1 MHVVEH
7 PSPEAFFAR
16 AGAWLAEAE
25 AEHGAFFAICSR
37 LPPPSAECLPA
48 AHLVSIED
56 GGTVVAAALQTPPR
70 KWVVSRAP
78 EAAVRVLVE
87 HLAAGGRE
95 VPGVLGPVAVVE
107 RFETLWR
114 ERTGASSRVGKA
126 QRIWEVRSVIAPRPV
141 PGRRRLAAAN
151 DLETALAWARG
162 FAVDAAV
169 DETPDDVAVLMSR
182 RLADR
187 QVHLWEDG
195 RPVAVTVVS
204 HGTPTGLG
212 VNLVYTP
219 PAERGKGYA
228 SALVAAVSAEA
239 LAAGRRFCFLFTDL
253 ANPVPNHV
261 YAKIGYRPVAD
272 WADRFF
278 A

>member
-16 AGAWLAEAE
+16 AGVWLAEAE
-25 AEHGAFFAICSR
+25 AEHGAFFVICAR
-37 LPPPSAECLPA
+37 LPPPSRDGPPSV
-48 AHLVSIED
+48 HLLTVED
-56 GGTVVAAALQTPPR
+56 GATVVAAALQTPPR

-78 EAAVRVLVE
+78 DVAVGLLVD
-87 HLAAGGRE
+87 HLAVPE
-95 VPGVLGPVAVVE
+95 WKVPGLLGPVAVVE
-107 RFETLWR
+107 RFEQLWR
-114 ERTGASSRVGKA
+114 ERTGVTSRAGKS
-126 QRIWEVRSVIAPRPV
+126 QRIWEVRAVIAPRPV
-141 PGRRRLAAAN
+141 SGRRRLATAD
-151 DLETALAWARG
+151 DLETALAWARA

-169 DETPDDVAVLMSR
+169 DETPDDVATLMSS
-182 RLADR
+182 RLAEG

-195 RPVAVTVVS
+195 RPVSLTAVS

-228 SALVAAVSAEA
+228 SALVAGVSAEA

-253 ANPVPNHV
+253 ANPISNHV
-261 YAKIGYRPVAD
+261 YEKIGYRPVAD
-272 WADRFF
+272 WTDRFF